1 MKYAAFKLAGVAL
14 SLSLAW
20 TSAQAAALR
29 VAADPVPHAEILNYI
44 KKIDPSLDLKV
55 VELTSGVNA
64 NELLASGDVD
74 ANYFQHVPYLKD
86 QEKALGKTFAVAATV
101 HIEPLGIYSHKHKD
115 FSSLP
120 ENATVAVPNNT
131 TNLSRALFLLQ
142 AQKLIKLDPKFT
154 DPATTLATP
163 KDIVENPKHL
173 KILEIESPQIPRSL
187 DDVDL
192 AVINGNYALEA
203 GLVPAKDAL
212 GLESAEHQPAVD
224 DLHDIVLLRLAQRAA
239 VGNGMPFFQ
248 AAATAGS
255 GRVLGDK
262 HRVTAHR
269 RLLAI
274 IDRRS
279 GRQPL
284 ANKVCGMPIDN
295 LRSLIETVLPLFP
308 PQTEA

>member
-1 MKYAAFKLAGVAL
+1 M
-14 SLSLAW
+14 
-20 TSAQAAALR
+20 
-29 VAADPVPHAEILNYI
+29 
-44 KKIDPSLDLKV
+44 

-154 DPATTLATP
+154 DPATTTATP

-173 KILEIESPQIPRSL
+173 KILEIESPQIRAPSTMST
-187 DDVDL
+187 

-203 GLVPAKDAL
+203 GTVPAKDAT
-212 GLESAEHQPAVD
+212 GAGK
-224 DLHDIVLLRLAQRAA
+224 RRA
-239 VGNGMPFFQ
+239 
-248 AAATAGS
+248 
-255 GRVLGDK
+255 
-262 HRVTAHR
+262 
-269 RLLAI
+269 
-274 IDRRS
+274 
-279 GRQPL
+279 
-284 ANKVCGMPIDN
+284 
-295 LRSLIETVLPLFP
+295 
-308 PQTEA
+308 